1 MIELDDILS
10 SQSFGLTVYLDL
22 YCFKMTPRILA
33 LTTMYL
39 QTLVWACYPIKWSD
53 NSQTTRHIWSRKSID
68 DFWTAP

>member
-39 QTLVWACYPIKWSD
+39 QTLV
-53 NSQTTRHIWSRKSID
+53 
-68 DFWTAP
+68 